1 MSSVGRLIGSN
12 SLIESLSV
20 KETTRSRTADSAIA
34 VPVAD
39 SGNASGDRSSVGTA
53 RRRDT
58 DMYGNGG
65 GGLVQISAWSST
77 ALSYAILP
85 EERSA
90 LRRSARTGLP
100 GVEGIRAGI
109 EDRRAGV
116 ESGWTAG
123 ETKVSDSDKK
133 RLDIGCILGESKVSN
148 SDKSRLGIALELQDI
163 GDTKFNIINI

>member
-1 MSSVGRLIGSN
+1 MSEMSSERRLIGSY
-12 SLIESLSV
+12 SLIEHLSV
-20 KETTRSRTADSAIA
+20 KETTRSATADSGIA

-65 GGLVQISAWSST
+65 VGLVQISAWSST
-77 ALSYAILP
+77 ALSYATLP

-100 GVEGIRAGI
+100 GVEGI
-109 EDRRAGV
+109 RAGV

-133 RLDIGCILGESKVSN
+133 RLDIGCISGETKVSN

-163 GDTKFNIINI
+163 KNAKFNIINIQ